1 MLIGV
6 LSLQGDYHLHV
17 KMLDRL
23 NVDTLLVNSHKTLN
37 KTDALIIP
45 GGESTVISKL
55 LDETG
60 LDKKIQRYS
69 ETKSIF
75 GTCAG
80 AILMSSKVEDDEV
93 ENLNVINIETLR
105 NSWGRQIH
113 SFTDNVE
120 LTFSDEEEQHY
131 FEILT

>member
-55 LDETG
+55 LVETG

-113 SFTDNVE
+113 S
-120 LTFSDEEEQHY
+120 
-131 FEILT
+131 